1 MLKMVCCIAADILAL
16 IYLIWPF
23 DIVPDIMPVVGFMDS
38 LFSAAKI
45 ARLKKTA
52 SLRKRKHR
60 LLTYALFVHQCNSF
74 QNSYFVQLLHFM
86 DDLIAILAAVAFTI
100 KTIRDRFK
108 DSVNKNRTGN

>member
-1 MLKMVCCIAADILAL
+1 MLKMICCIAADILAL

-23 DIVPDIMPVVGFMDS
+23 DIVPDIMPGVG
-38 LFSAAKI
+38 
-45 ARLKKTA
+45 
-52 SLRKRKHR
+52 
-60 LLTYALFVHQCNSF
+60 
-74 QNSYFVQLLHFM
+74 FM

>member
-1 MLKMVCCIAADILAL
+1 MLKMICCIAADILAL

-23 DIVPDIMPVVGFMDS
+23 DIVPDIMPVVG
-38 LFSAAKI
+38 L
-45 ARLKKTA
+45 
-52 SLRKRKHR
+52 
-60 LLTYALFVHQCNSF
+60 
-74 QNSYFVQLLHFM
+74 M

>member
-1 MLKMVCCIAADILAL
+1 MLKMICCIAADILAL

-23 DIVPDIMPVVGFMDS
+23 DVVPDIMPVVGFMH
-38 LFSAAKI
+38 
-45 ARLKKTA
+45 
-52 SLRKRKHR
+52 KRKHR

-86 DDLIAILAAVAFTI
+86 DDFIAILAAVAFTI
-100 KTIRDRFK
+100 KMVRDRFK

>member
-1 MLKMVCCIAADILAL
+1 MLKKICCIVGDILAL

-23 DIVPDIMPVVGFMDS
+23 DIVPDIMPVVG
-38 LFSAAKI
+38 
-45 ARLKKTA
+45 
-52 SLRKRKHR
+52 
-60 LLTYALFVHQCNSF
+60 
-74 QNSYFVQLLHFM
+74 FM